1 MDCGLRKKCSCD
13 LEYCMLYLKR
23 FHVVCLTNMAGFIL
37 AHWKE
42 MTGKNAAGGR
52 CVEKLCK

>member
-1 MDCGLRKKCSCD
+1 
-13 LEYCMLYLKR
+13 MLYLKR